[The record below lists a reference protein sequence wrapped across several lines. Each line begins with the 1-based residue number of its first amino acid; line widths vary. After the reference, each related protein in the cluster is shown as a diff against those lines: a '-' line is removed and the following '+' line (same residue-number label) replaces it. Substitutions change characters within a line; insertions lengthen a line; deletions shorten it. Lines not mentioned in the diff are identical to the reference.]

1 MKAMLIKDLYFSK
14 GISVLYIIALLVC
27 IAFAIIAPDPIV
39 TVFKYALSAILLFSR
54 TIIMGEEHS
63 TKFRFFKNAMPI
75 NKKSEIN
82 ARFIYCIL
90 YTVFSF
96 AVTFSVAMVINSVK
110 KSDNVI
116 DLLAVMIVV
125 SAVSICVM
133 TIENRII
140 YLLFTSAIIG
150 ALTNITTVSIST
162 SLIVLAVC
170 CGICALQWVLSLVFT
185 KSKRI

>member
-14 GISVLYIIALLVC
+14 GISVLYIIVLSVC
-27 IAFAIIAPDPIV
+27 IAFAVIAPDPILV
-39 TVFKYALSAILLFSR
+39 VFKYALCAILLFSR
-54 TIIMGEEHS
+54 TIIMGNEHS

-75 NKKSEIN
+75 NPKSEIN
-82 ARFIYCIL
+82 ARFICCIL

-96 AVTFSVAMVINSVK
+96 AVMFSVAMVINSVK
-110 KSDNVI
+110 KSDPVL
-116 DLLAVMIVV
+116 DLLAVMIVI

-150 ALTNITTVSIST
+150 AMTNINTVSIST

-170 CGICALQWVLSLVFT
+170 CVICALQWALSLVFT
-185 KSKRI
+185 KRKRI